1 MIQALNIDMTSKPDT
16 FRDKALLN
24 HGIGSIQQ
32 MGLVELHAL
41 QQAVGLG
48 SRWQSPVVPAEW
60 VGKGTNQM
68 LSRRT
73 LDFRARLTILAC
85 PASQLDKGCDV
96 LVRVG
101 LLLWMAPSAGHKGLV
116 QLKPSTW
123 LKCMTTM
130 LRLVARGLSKASTS
144 TEGVFESLDEIDLQ
158 QMSTGTRQREHFS
171 AELLRMQRFADRG
184 LWNDRPRY
192 TEVETSDVEPS
203 RQGNDNQ
210 DRTHDSKPHAPLP
223 DEFVAEAG
231 WRFQWISS
239 NLGPNLLKIIQ
250 KQKENYS
257 DLPIEGSGLGAARVG
272 HLRRD
277 RFVDFLR
284 TFEWK
289 KTDGTPISQLPFDLN
304 IVGTGKGLAG
314 QQKEPMA
321 WPPTQWGHVLA
332 LITLLQVAHL
342 FIFLFSVGSRIGEA
356 LSLRKGCVV
365 RSPDGTTLANGRT
378 YKFAAD
384 IFQGDERN
392 WALPEVAIEALELQ
406 QQLVDQ
412 LSGLGTQREDL
423 HEVSQDA
430 HGPLWIQLGHGNMG
444 MELQGSENVN
454 LKRMII
460 VLNLSELL
468 GKDNL
473 TTHRFR
479 KTIARLLALAVTG
492 APKILMD
499 LFGHKTIEMT
509 LHYILADPLIRAEM
523 DEVARAQTIMFV
535 EDALQDI
542 DGCGGP
548 AGRRLA
554 TVVKSHRVRH
564 GADFGAKSIREL
576 AETLTLGGTQTQIV
590 RENILCMKTALQVG
604 PCTSKRA
611 GLPNPA
617 QCASTCDHRLELAAA
632 KQDAEGALRT
642 SVRWYSEEKA
652 ADNRIM
658 MEYWAGQVLSAL
670 PRFQDLR
677 KTWSTHPV
685 VAEIL
690 SMSMPDAVV

>member
-1 MIQALNIDMTSKPDT
+1 MNQALAIPKASKPDT
-16 FRDKALLN
+16 FRDKALLK
-24 HGIGSIQQ
+24 HGVGSIQR
-32 MGLVELHAL
+32 MDLAELHAL
-41 QQAVGLG
+41 QQALGLG
-48 SRWQSPVVPAEW
+48 SRWQSPVVPAAW

-73 LDFRARLTILAC
+73 LDFRARLAILKC
-85 PASQLDKGCDV
+85 PTSQLDKGCDV

-116 QLKPSTW
+116 LLKPSTW

-130 LRLVARGLSKASTS
+130 LRLVARGLSRASTS
-144 TEGVFESLDEIDLQ
+144 TEGVFASLDEKDLQ
-158 QMSTGTRQREHFS
+158 QMTTGTRQREYFV

-184 LWNDRPRY
+184 LWNDRPRFR
-192 TEVETSDVEPS
+192 EVETSDVEPS
-203 RQGNDNQ
+203 RQGDDNL
-210 DRTHDSKPHAPLP
+210 DRPHQRKPHAPLP

-231 WRFQWISS
+231 WRFQWISG
-239 NLGPNLLKIIQ
+239 NLGPNLLRLIK
-250 KQKENYS
+250 KQKEIYR
-257 DLPIEGSGLGAARVG
+257 DLPIEGSGLGAVRVCE
-272 HLRRD
+272 LRRE
-277 RFVDFLR
+277 RFVDFLK

-289 KTDGTPISQLPFDLN
+289 TTDGAPVIQLPFDLN

-321 WPPTQWGHVLA
+321 WPPTQWSHVLA
-332 LITLLQVAHL
+332 LINLLQVAHL
-342 FIFLFSVGSRIGEA
+342 FIFLLSVGSRIGEA

-365 RSPDGTTLANGRT
+365 RSPDGTTLANGLT

-392 WALPEVAIEALELQ
+392 WALPQATIEALELQ

-412 LSGLGTQREDL
+412 LAGLGTQQEDL
-423 HEVSQDA
+423 HEVRQDA
-430 HGPLWIQLGHGNMG
+430 HGPLWIQLGHGKMG
-444 MELQGSENVN
+444 MELQGSENMN
-454 LKRMII
+454 LQRMIF

-468 GKDNL
+468 GEDNL

-479 KTIARLLALAVTG
+479 KTIARLLALAVIG

-509 LHYILADPLIRAEM
+509 LHYILADPVIRAEM
-523 DEVARAQTIMFV
+523 DEVAKAQTIMFV
-535 EDALQDI
+535 ENALQDI

-554 TVVKSHRVRH
+554 PVVASHRVRH
-564 GADFGAKSIREL
+564 GVEFGANSIREL

-611 GLPNPA
+611 GMPNPA
-617 QCASTCDHRLELAAA
+617 QCSSTCDHRLELAAA

-642 SVRWYSEEKA
+642 SVRCYSEEKA
-652 ADNRIM
+652 SDNRIM
-658 MEYWAGQVLSAL
+658 MEFWAGQVLSAL
-670 PRFQDLR
+670 PRFRDIR
-677 KTWSTHPV
+677 ETWSTHPV

-690 SMSMPDAVV
+690 SMSMSDAVV